1 MSIISMACI
10 HYSVQAQSILT
21 TEKIISYDHTGN
33 RLSSCTYDAMGNLA
47 ADTYKNLQF
56 CYNLAN
62 LPSKVEG
69 LAGSANAGLTLN
81 YGYLSDGTKTSALVS
96 DGSTV
101 EGLKYRGAF
110 VYELKNGSERLSSIA
125 WSDGRIEYFYAPAIV
140 LEGEGGGDLIEESD
154 ELLEIADQW
163 FVTDHLGSTRAVVSM
178 SQGGA
183 IAEQNEYLPFGTRI
197 SCPMSGESNRYR
209 FSGKEEQRFGSLDL
223 TLSDFGA
230 RYYDPVTCRW
240 TTRDPLAGKYH
251 SWSPYNYCAGNP
263 VNRIDYSG
271 RADYVIKGRVIG
283 KDGVD
288 DNRVLAIR
296 TETITKKELKETIK
310 IIKTNSGNPDVLK
323 NNTLVNKNTIPIE
336 PSIEN
341 RQTMVSIVSKDS
353 GKGGTWDANN
363 REYGGSIENGK
374 VVEATPGPV
383 SNPKTEPITYIELP
397 TNVPTFHSHPS
408 GAISEGPPANTIGS
422 STIFSFIQTPS
433 NADIQNAGTNINYV
447 FGRGNGL
454 VYVYDSQ
461 GVQAIIPINR
471 FVVFKR

>member
-1 MSIISMACI
+1 MA
-10 HYSVQAQSILT
+10 
-21 TEKIISYDHTGN
+21 
-33 RLSSCTYDAMGNLA
+33 
-47 ADTYKNLQF
+47 
-56 CYNLAN
+56 
-62 LPSKVEG
+62 
-69 LAGSANAGLTLN
+69 
-81 YGYLSDGTKTSALVS
+81 
-96 DGSTV
+96 
-101 EGLKYRGAF
+101 
-110 VYELKNGSERLSSIA
+110 
-125 WSDGRIEYFYAPAIV
+125 
-140 LEGEGGGDLIEESD
+140 ES
-154 ELLEIADQW
+154 
-163 FVTDHLGSTRAVVSM
+163 
-178 SQGGA
+178 
-183 IAEQNEYLPFGTRI
+183 NEYLPFGTRLDGTLAL
-197 SCPMSGESNRYR
+197 PENRYR
-209 FSGKEEQRFGSLDL
+209 IGGKEEQRFGGLDL
-223 TLSDFGA
+223 AMSDFGA
-230 RYYDPVTCRW
+230 RFYDPFTARW

-251 SWSPYNYCAGNP
+251 SLSPYNYCAGNP

-271 RADYVIKGRVIG
+271 RADYVINGRVIG
-283 KDGVD
+283 NDGVD

-353 GKGGTWDANN
+353 GKGGTLDANN

-383 SNPKTEPITYIELP
+383 SNPKTEPIAYIELP

-408 GAISEGPPANTIGS
+408 GTISEGPPANTIGS
-422 STIFSFIQTPS
+422 STNFSFIQTPS